1 MGALVHF
8 MGGRWLPCRH
18 VHSFPSSSLHSVPSD
33 NGAENDDANVFL
45 LCVPLDDGCAR
56 ALAKTGLIATM
67 CLPTEQSP
75 VHLGQRE
82 RKERAFP
89 LRFFAFPDGCFARE
103 RAWIGATWKA
113 PTRHVLCSFI
123 SRTRSLPGVSYAWT
137 AAHREVSGRREW
149 LCMMVWR
156 ITSARRPKFTVS
168 SLLLLRPSTR
178 PPYSRT
184 VQAARCAIHPSIHPS
199 R

>member
-1 MGALVHF
+1 MCISWAGAGCHAAMSIHSLPLPFIQSRVTMGPRTTMLLMSFFYVSRLM
-8 MGGRWLPCRH
+8 MG
-18 VHSFPSSSLHSVPSD
+18 
-33 NGAENDDANVFL
+33 
-45 LCVPLDDGCAR
+45 AR